1 MVKRPLFEAA
11 WILGLLAGII
21 CIFFAILGVLGDI
34 PELLQKPIKSL
45 TDMVSALILGILAF
59 MIIGASRM
67 TRSGGG
73 RATTGGLLLLIFGFA
88 AYLMG
93 GAMGAL
99 LAILAGL
106 IAIIARYV

>member
-1 MVKRPLFEAA
+1 LVKRSVFEAA

-21 CIFFAILGVLGDI
+21 CILFAILGVLGVI
-34 PELLQKPIKSL
+34 PEILEKPIKSL
-45 TDMVSALILGILAF
+45 TDIVSALILGILAF
-59 MIIGASRM
+59 IIMAAARM
-67 TRSGGG
+67 TKSGGR

-99 LAILAGL
+99 VAILAGV